1 MNEFQIN
8 FNYEGSSY
16 AGLVTPIENGGQL
29 SYKINLESENQE
41 SFVEIVGKP
50 FESGDWHF
58 ECSNGDNPGDY
69 YDKQLLVEIGE
80 AIEKK
85 QVSQE

>member
-8 FNYEGSSY
+8 FSYEGSPY
-16 AGLVTPIENGGQL
+16 TGLVTPVENGDQL

-41 SFVEIVGKP
+41 SFVEIIGKP
-50 FESGDWHF
+50 SESGDWNF
-58 ECSNGDNPGDY
+58 ECSNGDNPVDY